1 MFQEFVD
8 RYHSINWLAK
18 GVDLERRIDRSQ
30 HSDLSIKASA
40 EFIIIMADVALRIS
54 RNNYITRKLPTDQEY
69 LQFISLYINSSNADG
84 IQAKLIRDY
93 GMLAL
98 TLITFEQIKFK
109 FPLANILGRLLCL
122 YEDYSNEIR
131 EMTGLEIREI
141 VTILLAINA
150 FYEEPKNFAF
160 LAEYLEIQGYD
171 ALQPERIS
179 AFLEHF
185 SINIKGY
192 KEKLRDLG
200 FDREQLYSFRLL
212 ERYPIIKNDDR
223 SYIVPSVDALF
234 YSAAQNMYNHL
245 LEFLGKK
252 DQKLSGAFQD
262 QLGISFENYVRQ
274 LTNRIFKNVTEAKA
288 IVPKGSLNAEFII
301 NHGDTAVV
309 IEAKKFVL
317 KRDIAFKNSIDEL
330 DTLLERHIKKAYRQI
345 EKTFKHV
352 HQTKKMGL
360 IVIFGELNANSSVV
374 EYMREKHKDPD
385 IAYLDNIAII
395 SIGSFEVL
403 MANDANEV
411 IHALEEFLLA
421 SVDNRGDLFLRLDE
435 MGMEMINPLLNK
447 AFLEVIRIDD

>member
-8 RYHSINWLAK
+8 RYHPIDWLAK

-54 RNNYITRKLPTDQEY
+54 RNSYITQKLPTDQEY
-69 LQFISLYINSSNADG
+69 LQFISQYINGSNADG
-84 IQAKLIRDY
+84 MQTNLIKDY

-109 FPLANILGRLLCL
+109 FPLINILGRLILL
-122 YEDYSNEIR
+122 YRDYSDEIK

-141 VTILLAINA
+141 VIILMEIRA
-150 FYEEPKNFAF
+150 FYGEQRKFVF
-160 LAEYLEIQGYD
+160 LAEFLVIQGHD
-171 ALQPERIS
+171 TLQLDCIN

-185 SINIKGY
+185 SVNIKGY
-192 KEKLRDLG
+192 KKRLRDLG
-200 FDREQLYSFRLL
+200 FDRKQLYSFRLL
-212 ERYPIIKNDDR
+212 ELYPIIRNDDE

-245 LEFLGKK
+245 LDFLSKK

-262 QLGISFENYVRQ
+262 RLGISFENYVRQ
-274 LTNRIFKNVTEAKA
+274 LTDRIFRNVTEAKE

-317 KRDIAFKNSIDEL
+317 TRDIAFKNSIDKL
-330 DTLLERHIKKAYRQI
+330 DILLERHIKKAYRQI
-345 EKTFKHV
+345 ETTFKHV

-374 EYMREKHKDPD
+374 EYMREKHIDPD

-411 IHALEEFLLA
+411 IRILEEFLLT

-435 MGMEMINPLLNK
+435 MGMEMINPRLNEAFSK
-447 AFLEVIRIDD
+447 AIGIDD

>member
-8 RYHSINWLAK
+8 RYHPIDWLAK

-40 EFIIIMADVALRIS
+40 EFIIIMADVALRTS
-54 RNNYITRKLPTDQEY
+54 RNSYITQKLPTDKEY
-69 LQFISLYINSSNADG
+69 LQFISQYINSSNADG
-84 IQAKLIRDY
+84 MQSKLIRDY
-93 GMLAL
+93 GVLAL

-109 FPLANILGRLLCL
+109 FPLVNILGRLLLL
-122 YEDYSNEIR
+122 YKDFSDEIK
-131 EMTGLEIREI
+131 EMTRLEISEI
-141 VTILLAINA
+141 VVILIAIRT
-150 FYEEPKNFAF
+150 YYGEKRNFVF
-160 LAEYLEIQGYD
+160 LAEFLEIQGYD

-179 AFLEHF
+179 AFLDHF
-185 SINIKGY
+185 SVKIKGY
-192 KEKLRDLG
+192 KERLRDLG

-212 ERYPIIKNDDR
+212 ERYPIIKNDDE

-234 YSAAQNMYNHL
+234 YSAAQNMYIHL
-245 LEFLGKK
+245 LDFLSKK

-262 QLGISFENYVRQ
+262 RLGISFENYVRQ
-274 LTNRIFKNVTEAKA
+274 LTNRIFRNVTEAKE

-317 KRDIAFKNSIDEL
+317 RRDTAFKNSIDEL
-330 DTLLERHIKKAYRQI
+330 DLLLGRHIKKAYQQI
-345 EKTFKHV
+345 ETTFKHV

-374 EYMREKHKDPD
+374 EYMREKHKDSD

-411 IHALEEFLLA
+411 IYALEEFLLA
-421 SVDNRGDLFLRLDE
+421 SVENRGDLFLRLDE
-435 MGMEMINPLLNK
+435 KGMEMINPLLNE
-447 AFLEVIRIDD
+447 AYLEAIGVDD